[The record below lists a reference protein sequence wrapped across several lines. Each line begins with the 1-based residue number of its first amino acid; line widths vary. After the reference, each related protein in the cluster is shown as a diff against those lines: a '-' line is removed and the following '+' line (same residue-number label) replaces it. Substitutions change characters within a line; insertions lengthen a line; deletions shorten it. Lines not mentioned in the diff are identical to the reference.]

1 MLYSNHGKAAVRLK
15 LKNII
20 YERLGQKYMTLCGEF
35 YFEINVVGA
44 KCEVKKLV
52 TFLRSGGLDDFFEFS
67 TDFISYDDD
76 WADAADSA
84 EVSVTLTNEDYG
96 IEIEEID
103 TDELLEVFC
112 RASKNLYV
120 TGSLYDMDD
129 DTYSFKSD
137 VGDSYYVNAKRATK
151 FNEDE
156 DLDEEDDD

>member
-84 EVSVTLTNEDYG
+84 EVSVTLPNRCTSG
-96 IEIEEID
+96 QSIPV
-103 TDELLEVFC
+103 L
-112 RASKNLYV
+112 
-120 TGSLYDMDD
+120 
-129 DTYSFKSD
+129 
-137 VGDSYYVNAKRATK
+137 SY
-151 FNEDE
+151 
-156 DLDEEDDD
+156 